1 MIQCSAKCILYYY
14 PSSVLWLMQNISL
27 NQLQAFHCYKVKWI
41 ILWWRGKGSF
51 IASDETLLEA
61 PKAINNTFFVCTSL
75 QNKEVLPLQWVYKK
89 KALNIEL
96 CITLRPWDALN
107 VASVVQY
114 AHYHKTLL
122 LKFYSHTPHCQ
133 IALFDAVCF
142 VISNYLQHLHNFML
156 QLSQSNCI
164 STAAVFCILFSYWK
178 KEKYLELLLLS
189 F

>member
-1 MIQCSAKCILYYY
+1 MKHCLRHPRQSTIHFLFALHCRTKKFCLY
-14 PSSVLWLMQNISL
+14 N
-27 NQLQAFHCYKVKWI
+27 
-41 ILWWRGKGSF
+41 G
-51 IASDETLLEA
+51 
-61 PKAINNTFFVCTSL
+61 
-75 QNKEVLPLQWVYKK
+75 YKK

-178 KEKYLELLLLS
+178 KEKYLECRNLLAEHNAKLLFLS
-189 F
+189 WLQ